1 MPGWR
6 EGRGGWKNDNVA
18 KSTCPGAELCCTLA
32 PQVTGSVPQFLT
44 FMAGTGLQ
52 ALSEGQD
59 R

>member
-52 ALSEGQD
+52 ALL
-59 R
+59 